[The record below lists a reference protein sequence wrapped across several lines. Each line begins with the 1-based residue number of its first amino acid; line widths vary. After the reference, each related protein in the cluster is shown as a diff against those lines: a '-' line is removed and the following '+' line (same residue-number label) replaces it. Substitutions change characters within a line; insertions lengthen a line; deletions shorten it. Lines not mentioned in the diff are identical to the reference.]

1 MHERGD
7 FSPVFAAHDS
17 PRPSNGSVFYD
28 RKAPIFQEDQPIVP
42 SNVESF
48 VHREGNIDV
57 FITPANFQHISNFT
71 EYYQSGINAAFKI
84 ARDYGERAK
93 DVSNA
98 SSIHIPDD
106 AINNPN
112 QWLSTIPTEAQQK
125 VLHLVATGMGNIEV
139 ASTLGISDQT
149 VKNHMTDIMRRM
161 KCKDRSEAVA
171 LAISQG
177 LVEPQLITM
186 HADFSRHLTLTSRE
200 RQLYGLLTTH
210 GPHSNQAIADRMYIT
225 LQTVKN
231 HMTKLLGKLG
241 AQNRTEVMLYELKRR
256 EAIVSHPPEVFTKNR
271 LHQTVLSI
279 LATEPS
285 LKEAR
290 IPVVEMPSHI
300 RTDKT
305 DIYRK
310 LFVANLTEATAVA
323 LLYGMGP
330 VDSFARPD
338 QRKNIHALSDDEKA
352 LIQAYTGYGD
362 STPVSQIA
370 ADIGMSPAD
379 LRTQLKKVVIDNNLP
394 SIYQAAVILKLQEF
408 QTLQENLSRRRAP
421 LLQTSHD
428 TAQTSKNE
436 MRTITPNNEEIEEFA
451 DFSDPWE
458 EI

>member
-1 MHERGD
+1 MHERGE
-7 FSPVFAAHDS
+7 FSPVYAAHDS

-42 SNVESF
+42 SNAESF
-48 VHREGNIDV
+48 VHRDGDINV
-57 FITPANFQHISNFT
+57 FITPANFQHISNFA
-71 EYYQSGINAAFKI
+71 EYYQSSVNAAFKI
-84 ARDYGERAK
+84 ARDYGEGAR
-93 DVSNA
+93 DVSNT
-98 SSIHIPDD
+98 SSIYVPDE
-106 AINNPN
+106 AIDNPDK
-112 QWLSTIPTEAQQK
+112 WLSTIPTEAQQK
-125 VLHLVATGMGNIEV
+125 VLHLVASGMGNIEV

-149 VKNHMTDIMRRM
+149 VKNHMTVIMKRM

-171 LAISQG
+171 LGISQG
-177 LVEPQLITM
+177 LIEPQLITM

-200 RQLYGLLTTH
+200 RQLYGFITTN
-210 GPHSNQAIADRMYIT
+210 GPHSNQAIADKMYIT
-225 LQTVKN
+225 EQTVKN

-256 EAIVSHPPEVFTKNR
+256 EAIVSHPPEIFTENR
-271 LHQTVLSI
+271 LHGTILTI

-285 LKEAR
+285 LKDAR

-323 LLYGMGP
+323 LLHGLGP
-330 VDSFARPD
+330 IDAFARPD

-352 LIQAYTGYGD
+352 LIQAYTRYSD

-370 ADIGMSPAD
+370 ADIGMSTAD

-428 TAQTSKNE
+428 ATQTSKNE
-436 MRTITPNNEEIEEFA
+436 MRTITPNSEDIEEFA